1 MEWLAEGLMVTV
13 LGLCTVFAVL
23 IFICVILYL
32 FGKVAASSKTE
43 ISTEKS
49 VANIVPKVQPKA
61 VEEVKVNDDAEL
73 IAVITAAIA
82 ASECSKGNNIGP
94 DKLVVRRLKRVSSW
108 NKEAINEQQNS
119 SIL

>member
-73 IAVITAAIA
+73 IAVITAIA
-82 ASECSKGNNIGP
+82 ASECAKGNNIGP